1 MHATGTIRDYSTH
14 VIMRGCAAYEH
25 SMMSGNEPVSVSGL
39 TEAKGGPIVLVAYG
53 GGHVAMLAPVAR
65 RLIARGLPVVFL
77 ALTTAGA
84 YLERAGIPYVSYRDL
99 PGAGLESVDAWGRL
113 LTRDLPP
120 GGTVPVEE
128 SIAYMGLNYHELVI
142 EHGVEG
148 AAQRYADKGRQ
159 AFCPVGLF
167 TRWFSDLRPSLVIA
181 TNSPRSEQAALE
193 AASGLGIASIC
204 AVDIFGL
211 QEIQWIKQPGYA
223 SRICVLNDQVRE
235 VFIAHGC
242 RADDVVVTGNPAFER
257 LQHAEARIAGRELRA
272 NRGWAEDE
280 TVLLWASQ
288 VEPEQH
294 PFVPLA
300 GDPTLPRRIESNL
313 RQFISTHPHHR
324 LIVRYH
330 PSERVAF
337 QAGQERV
344 ELSPSS
350 EDLATLLHAVDVVI
364 VATSTVGLE
373 AHLAGRAVL
382 SVTGSVFTQD
392 APYGQMGIAVDVA
405 SPDLLEAA
413 LDALPAQVAA
423 GQHVTGERV
432 QVASPT
438 DNLVAVIDSLL
449 GSAGDR
455 AGT

>member
-1 MHATGTIRDYSTH
+1 
-14 VIMRGCAAYEH
+14 
-25 SMMSGNEPVSVSGL
+25 MMSGNEPVSVSGL
-39 TEAKGGPIVLVAYG
+39 TETKGGPIVLVTYG

-77 ALTTAGA
+77 GLTEAGA
-84 YLERAGIPYVSYRDL
+84 YLERAGIPYVTYRDL
-99 PGAGLESVDAWGRL
+99 PGADDESVVAWGRL
-113 LTRDLPP
+113 LARDLPP
-120 GGTVPVEE
+120 GGTVSLDE
-128 SIAYMGLNYHELVI
+128 SIAYIGLNYHELVI
-142 EHGVEG
+142 EHGLEG

-181 TNSPRSEQAALE
+181 TNSPRSEKAALQ
-193 AASGLGIASIC
+193 AASGLGIPSIC

-223 SRICVLNDQVRE
+223 SRICVLNDQVRD
-235 VFIAHGC
+235 VFIAQGC

-257 LQHAEARIAGRELRA
+257 LQRAEARVAGQALRVS
-272 NRGWAEDE
+272 RGWAEEE

-288 VEPEQH
+288 IEPEQH
-294 PFVPLA
+294 PFAPRA
-300 GDPTLPRRIESNL
+300 GDPKLPRRIESSL
-313 RQFISTHPHHR
+313 RQYISTRPHYR

-330 PSERVAF
+330 PNERVEF
-337 QAGQERV
+337 QTGQERV

-350 EDLATLLHAVDVVI
+350 EDLASLLHAVDVVI
-364 VATSTVGLE
+364 VASSTVGLE

-382 SVTGSVFTQD
+382 SVTGSVFTED

-413 LDALPAQVAA
+413 LDALPTQVAA
-423 GQHVTGERV
+423 GQHASAERA

-438 DNLVAVIDSLL
+438 DNLIAVIDSLL

-455 AGT
+455 ERADT